1 MNTLPID
8 LSYLLLIGSIVLTVF
23 IVQLPLLIKDYLH
36 KRRKRNSSNI
46 EWQEVHINM
55 YGHVKRRDYQK
66 IATGNYKARKMND
79 RKRIVAARII
89 TKATETLQIANMRL
103 ANHEYLVVSA
113 ELMETAR
120 SLKTVARQLRELHDL
135 TE

>member
-1 MNTLPID
+1 MNTFPID
-8 LSYLLLIGSIVLTVF
+8 LSYLLLIGSIVLAVF

-46 EWQEVHINM
+46 EWQEVHIKVHINM

-89 TKATETLQIANMRL
+89 TKAT
-103 ANHEYLVVSA
+103 
-113 ELMETAR
+113 
-120 SLKTVARQLRELHDL
+120 
-135 TE
+135 